1 MPVRIVKNILR
12 ILLAVVALVTTSID
26 VVAQINTEQ
35 VMNIG
40 RNALYFEDYILS
52 IQYFNQVIAQKPYL
66 AEPYFFRSVAKISL
80 DDYSGAEADAT
91 RCIEINPFIKDAYR
105 VRGVARHNSHNYE
118 LAIADYTKC
127 LEMRPDDKDIMINMA
142 MCELAMKH
150 YEKADSCLRWCL
162 ERDTTSE
169 RVYLGL
175 AQLNIDKQDT
185 IQALD
190 YLSRAIN
197 LNKNNTQAYL
207 MRCEFYF
214 SSLNDMHKAI
224 ADIDEAIKLEP
235 GNAGLY
241 INRSYMR
248 YRLNDIRGTMA
259 DLDYAITLEPENVT
273 AHYNRALLRSEVGA
287 NNKAIDDY
295 NFVLERDP
303 DNYPAFYNRTMML
316 INTGQYQ
323 QGING
328 LNALIEK
335 DKDDFVALYQRTML
349 LIETRQYSQ
358 ALRDLNT
365 ILAKYPKFES
375 GYMIRAQIK
384 QRMGDK
390 RGYEKD
396 LETAVNVM
404 KSKGVHYSSFNPVD
418 KERKHSEAIRDKRAQ
433 QHADKLEQE
442 AKRRREQAEG
452 SLEESVEDVKK
463 RFSQLLVV
471 DMDKEIKPEV
481 TLEGD
486 GTYDEKAGHR
496 RYRSRSRGYIQDN
509 NVEVQPEG
517 MFSLSYYSYDNKLNG
532 RTHFMQEMAQVND
545 MHVLA
550 SPLTLVC
557 NAPSLSEYDARV
569 RFASVDYFN
578 GLLSTSE
585 PRAVDYYGRAMD
597 FLLLRNVDA
606 AIADADRAIELS
618 SDFALAYFLR
628 FNARALKLKME
639 KATQATS
646 SGDASSAKAM
656 LSGRARQVETQALLE
671 DINMV
676 IKLSPRNTYAYY
688 NRAHLQASMGDNSS
702 AIISYSRAIDLKP
715 DLGEAYFNR
724 GLLYMQL
731 GDKEKGSA
739 DLSKAGELGILAS
752 YNILKRMSR

>member
-1 MPVRIVKNILR
+1 M
-12 ILLAVVALVTTSID
+12 
-26 VVAQINTEQ
+26 AQINTDQ

-66 AEPYFFRSVAKISL
+66 AEPYFFRAVAKISL
-80 DDYSGAEADAT
+80 DDYSGAETDAS

-105 VRGVARHNSHNYE
+105 VRGVARHNSHKFE
-118 LAIADYTKC
+118 QAIEDYTKC
-127 LEMRPDDKDIMINMA
+127 LEMHPDDKDIILNMA
-142 MCELAMKH
+142 MCELAQKH
-150 YEKADSCLRWCL
+150 YERADSCLQWCL
-162 ERDTTSE
+162 ERDSTSE
-169 RVYLGL
+169 RTFLGL
-175 AQLNIDKQDT
+175 AQLNLEKQDT
-185 IQALD
+185 TQALN
-190 YLSRAIN
+190 YLSRAIE
-197 LNKNNTQAYL
+197 LNKNNAQAYL
-207 MRCEFYF
+207 MRCEIYF
-214 SSLNDMHKAI
+214 SSDKGDMSKAL

-235 GNAGLY
+235 TNAGLY

-259 DLDYAITLEPENVT
+259 DLDYAIKLDPENIT

-328 LNALIEK
+328 LNKLLEK

-349 LIETRQYSQ
+349 LIETHQYKL
-358 ALRDLNT
+358 AMRDLNT

-384 QRMGDK
+384 QRLGDK

-396 LETAVNVM
+396 LETAINVM
-404 KSKGVHYSSFNPVD
+404 KNKGVHYSSFNPVD
-418 KERKHSEAIRDKRAQ
+418 TERKHSEVIRDKHVQ
-433 QHADKLEQE
+433 QHADRQEQE
-442 AKRRREQAEG
+442 AKRQRDLAEG

-481 TLEGD
+481 TLESD
-486 GTYDEKAGHR
+486 GSYDEKAGHR

-517 MFSLSYYSYDNKLNG
+517 LFSLSYYSYDNKLNG
-532 RTHFMQEMAQVND
+532 RTHFMQEMAQIND
-545 MHVLA
+545 MHVLS

-557 NAPSLSEYDARV
+557 NAASLSEYDARI
-569 RFASVDYFN
+569 RFASVDYYN
-578 GLLSTSE
+578 GLLSTSQ

-606 AIADADRAIELS
+606 AIADATRAIELTP
-618 SDFALAYFLR
+618 DFALAYFLR
-628 FNARALKLKME
+628 FNARALKME
-639 KATQATS
+639 MERNSSTTS
-646 SGDASSAKAM
+646 HDAVVQSQAM
-656 LSGRARQVETQALLE
+656 LASHIHQADMQALLD
-671 DINMV
+671 DINHV
-676 IKLSPRNTYAYY
+676 IALSPRNTYAYY
-688 NRAHLQASMGDNSS
+688 NRGHLQALMGDFSS
-702 AIISYSRAIDLKP
+702 AITSYSKAIELKP
-715 DLGEAYFNR
+715 DLGEARFNR
-724 GLLYMQL
+724 GLIYMQL
-731 GDKEKGSA
+731 GDRERGSA
-739 DLSKAGELGILAS
+739 DLSKAGELGILGS
-752 YNILKRMSR
+752 YNILKRMTR